1 MQKQYEH
8 LVHSSAQEK
17 EKLLQTLTQLHDSS
31 ARLETTV
38 SSVGYGSEHRD
49 QLEGRIL
56 EVERSLQNL
65 SDTTEQFG
73 ATLEKVYVC
82 HVCLNSMHRL
92 CNRYNMYTKLCTVK
106 QEILAITLHS
116 VYVHM

>member
-1 MQKQYEH
+1 MKQEQVQKQYEH

-31 ARLETTV
+31 TRLETTV

-65 SDTTEQFG
+65 SDTTKQFG

-82 HVCLNSMHRL
+82 YACLNSID
-92 CNRYNMYTKLCTVK
+92 Y
-106 QEILAITLHS
+106 AINIIICIQS
-116 VYVHM
+116 YAQ